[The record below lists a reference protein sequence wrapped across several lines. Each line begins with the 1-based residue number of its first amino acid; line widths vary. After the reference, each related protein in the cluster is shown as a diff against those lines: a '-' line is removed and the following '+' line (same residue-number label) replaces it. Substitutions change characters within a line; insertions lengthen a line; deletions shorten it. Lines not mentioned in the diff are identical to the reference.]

1 MVERGGHRRGGAARS
16 VALPALL
23 VLASL
28 SSAAAQGVRTPESI
42 VAGVQRARDE
52 VTDAHLRAIKALAT
66 DAPEDALIDVVWLW
80 TEAGSQPSGPMP
92 MDRFFRDTMLAG
104 TTRRLVAKSPAAR
117 TVLEGH
123 RQSLQDE
130 VFGDDPDPH
139 VLADWFTLSS
149 ILGEEE
155 ELLAWHDVW
164 EARTGAHPRLIGSAR
179 PTLMRVLVEHA
190 RFAEAGKMAVVFEN
204 SGFPDGLWTLGAP
217 GDAETGAPDDNRPS
231 NPYTTLRKDV
241 SRVRAGE
248 LHGLLL
254 AARRDA
260 EAWRVAEEFL
270 ESYDDATS
278 RAVLV
283 EAAMDMGVLHF
294 RHGHL
299 VFQAEARVASEAE
312 RIESVPPRRR
322 HAAGPPDLTALRVAL
337 TEDDIRIEDELELPR
352 LPRVAR

>member
-92 MDRFFRDTMLAG
+92 MDRLFRDTMLAG

-179 PTLMRVLVEHA
+179 PTLMRVLVEHT
-190 RFAEAGKMAVVFEN
+190 RFAEAGKMAVVPRRVVDAGRSRRCRNRRAGRQPPEQ
-204 SGFPDGLWTLGAP
+204 PVHDAP
-217 GDAETGAPDDNRPS
+217 QGRVAGQGGRASRAAAGRPS
-231 NPYTTLRKDV
+231 
-241 SRVRAGE
+241 
-248 LHGLLL
+248 
-254 AARRDA
+254 
-260 EAWRVAEEFL
+260 
-270 ESYDDATS
+270 
-278 RAVLV
+278 
-283 EAAMDMGVLHF
+283 
-294 RHGHL
+294 
-299 VFQAEARVASEAE
+299 
-312 RIESVPPRRR
+312 
-322 HAAGPPDLTALRVAL
+322 
-337 TEDDIRIEDELELPR
+337 
-352 LPRVAR
+352 